1 MQLTVQEDI
10 ESQNDVA
17 ESNEEEREAD
27 AQNTFPL
34 PDDKILGSFLD
45 QEDFDVEDEHEHD
58 DNVINESTELTE
70 LNGKIHEH
78 LNCTRGELLSFVLAF
93 YLRHSLTK
101 KGLQDLLTLLN
112 MMVPGCVPKT
122 LYYLKKFCLGSS
134 VMDVTVHYYCGIC
147 EGYMGDNIE
156 TNSCASLNITES
168 SKKSLAAG
176 RYFLVKSIESQL
188 QNMLEKTNLW
198 SQMKKNN
205 PYKDRSYVG
214 EVYTGSIYQ
223 LDCVKEFLQD

>member
-34 PDDKILGSFLD
+34 PDDNILGSFLD

-78 LNCTRGELLSFVLAF
+78 LNCTRGELLSLVLAF
-93 YLRHSLTK
+93 YLRHRPK
-101 KGLQDLLTLLN
+101 K
-112 MMVPGCVPKT
+112 VYKT
-122 LYYLKKFCLGSS
+122 Y
-134 VMDVTVHYYCGIC
+134 
-147 EGYMGDNIE
+147 
-156 TNSCASLNITES
+156 
-168 SKKSLAAG
+168 
-176 RYFLVKSIESQL
+176 
-188 QNMLEKTNLW
+188 
-198 SQMKKNN
+198 
-205 PYKDRSYVG
+205 
-214 EVYTGSIYQ
+214 
-223 LDCVKEFLQD
+223 